1 MTWVV
6 LLGSDSITDETG
18 IDLVDTLGSAQNF
31 DPDLSTLDVTY
42 AIVGQDRTDEGVS
55 VALDSSR
62 YTAALNNDREL
73 ALHLPNLHTEGL
85 VAPGTEYQYRISYT
99 TELLDARDVPAGT
112 VFRNSATYDGKT
124 MSSRV
129 EYANVAGGSADGTI
143 PVGAFSVAKTVE
155 GVPADVASGLSFT
168 LLASYEK
175 DGQQVT
181 EEIVLS
187 GDGTPS
193 GLSGIP
199 QGTVV
204 SLSEP
209 QVAVEGYDFQEL
221 EFTAVTENDAIVIG
235 EGGDSATVAITN
247 GTLSLGLNNTYAPP
261 VEETTT
267 PPVEETTTP
276 ATTPATTAP
285 GTTPATTPVTTAP
298 GTSPATSGNPSSTT
312 QQAAPVSSGT
322 PSSPAPQ
329 GSSVLRLPR
338 TGADVAIWGAIGAGM
353 ILGGLILVGYAR
365 RFRDSRR

>member
-1 MTWVV
+1 M
-6 LLGSDSITDETG
+6 
-18 IDLVDTLGSAQNF
+18 
-31 DPDLSTLDVTY
+31 TY

-55 VALDSSR
+55 VTLDSSR
-62 YTAALNNDREL
+62 YTAVLNNDREL

-85 VAPGTEYQYRISYT
+85 VPSGTEYQYRISYD
-99 TELLDARDVPAGT
+99 TELLGAQDVPAGT
-112 VFRNSATYDGKT
+112 VFRNSATYDGKK

-129 EYANVAGGSADGTI
+129 KYANIAGGSADGTI
-143 PVGAFSVAKTVE
+143 PVGAFTVAKTVE

-168 LLASYEK
+168 VLASYEK

-209 QVAVEGYDFQEL
+209 QVAVEGYDFQDL

-235 EGGDSATVAITN
+235 EGGDSATVTITN
-247 GTLSLGLNNTYAPP
+247 GTLRLGLSNTYAPP

-276 ATTPATTAP
+276 ATTPVA
-285 GTTPATTPVTTAP
+285 TAP
-298 GTSPATSGNPSSTT
+298 GTSPATSGTPSSTT
-312 QQAAPVSSGT
+312 QQAVPVASGT

-329 GSSVLRLPR
+329 GASVLRLPR